1 MIDLANEGENDAEW
15 MCRVEPGAPRPKS
28 SPLHKKVK
36 ISFDPGMSFVR
47 SQTPWQFA
55 DAKFL
60 KLFTSLQKQLWVR
73 HIYACWWSN
82 TVTGGRFPEQCGW
95 WGSQCAI
102 PQWRWSGQRQTPS
115 VVKGPCLPQ
124 WAKVTTFNF
133 LNAML
138 TRCHQERWRHCLRS
152 VESWATFFYQEDAF
166 SPLWHPRSHSYSS
179 TLFVWDKLL
188 TFTRL

>member
-1 MIDLANEGENDAEW
+1 MRVRMMQNECVGWSLELLDPSHPHLTKKWKYPSTQECLLSEVRPPDNLRMQNFSNYSHRYKSNYEW
-15 MCRVEPGAPRPKS
+15 G
-28 SPLHKKVK
+28 
-36 ISFDPGMSFVR
+36 
-47 SQTPWQFA
+47 T
-55 DAKFL
+55 
-60 KLFTSLQKQLWVR
+60 
-73 HIYACWWSN
+73 YACWWSN
-82 TVTGGRFPEQCGW
+82 TVTGGRFPQQCGW

-152 VESWATFFYQEDAF
+152 VESQATFFLPGRRF
-166 SPLWHPRSHSYSS
+166 
-179 TLFVWDKLL
+179 
-188 TFTRL
+188 